1 MNAGI
6 ELAYEPLASEILQ
19 LELLFWEMANLLPTV
34 VMYGIPLLF
43 GLVWLL
49 AALECVWSKDA
60 NLSGSHDATKE
71 EGLYDA
77 VLENQHSQPPTRFPH
92 NVGSAAA

>member
-1 MNAGI
+1 MNVGI

-19 LELLFWEMANLLPTV
+19 LKLLFWEMADLLPPV
-34 VMYGIPLLF
+34 VIYGIPFLF

-49 AALECVWSKDA
+49 AALDCVWSKEA
-60 NLSGSHDATKE
+60 NLSGSHDKARE
-71 EGLYDA
+71 EELHGA